1 MFGELLDGEF
11 GGAFSAVAFAVPS
24 GFGGD
29 NFRAFGARFPPV
41 ACGDCEAF
49 FGRPR
54 ADEAAAA
61 AAPAPEC

>member
-1 MFGELLDGEF
+1 M
-11 GGAFSAVAFAVPS
+11 FSAVAFAVPS

-41 ACGDCEAF
+41 AYGDCEAF